1 MKKFTFK
8 GVLDGFRQQ
17 VQPQMVKP
25 EQEIPET
32 LRPEHFQLKKVSTQP
47 HHIFHI
53 VRTIYYRI
61 LLLIRPQYMGHVQQ
75 QQKRMNRTRVKLSKP
90 NVRQKK
96 TKKIQHNNKKRFY
109 YNLGIC
115 VRNQFSLSGF
125 GNVYFA
131 RV

>member
-32 LRPEHFQLKKVSTQP
+32 LRPEHFQLKKVSEISSVI
-47 HHIFHI
+47 HINKYNFFI
-53 VRTIYYRI
+53 RLRTITTI
-61 LLLIRPQYMGHVQQ
+61 
-75 QQKRMNRTRVKLSKP
+75 
-90 NVRQKK
+90 
-96 TKKIQHNNKKRFY
+96 
-109 YNLGIC
+109 
-115 VRNQFSLSGF
+115 
-125 GNVYFA
+125 A